1 MTPEQLRT
9 LRESRGLTRDEL
21 ATELGGCTAQAIV
34 KWERG
39 ERPIPAWVEEKM
51 LSNVKVTFPLTD
63 LHELLDLARE
73 ENISFEDLLSEA
85 IQELVKTRRSRPK
98 APAPYPV
105 KTGAAY
111 ARPFDDPLLKAT
123 DAPLVEPPPTKR
135 KAS

>member
-39 ERPIPAWVEEKM
+39 ERPIPSWVEEKM
-51 LSNVKVTFPLTD
+51 LSNVQIRFPLTD
-63 LHELLDLARE
+63 LHALLDYARESGESFETFLSTAVREYLARH
-73 ENISFEDLLSEA
+73 
-85 IQELVKTRRSRPK
+85 RSKSPG
-98 APAPYPV
+98 PSPV
-105 KTGAAY
+105 KTGALY
-111 ARPFDDPLLKAT
+111 PFPTDEPGLKVA
-123 DAPLVEPPPTKR
+123 DAPPPAEPTKTR